1 MSAYYQ
7 EFLQRMVRYR
17 QQLNLTQEKMGQ
29 ELGITQS
36 QFSKHELG
44 KTIVSYKMLVTFA
57 GMGWDMDYLFT
68 GKKTAPKSPVLSE
81 RIKGLE
87 ASKRSAMIRLVAWA
101 LETALVRDDKEE
113 DTELKCEL
121 CILKNRAEAENTDS
135 ILYQLREISDMSQ
148 FAMAEMLGVNIKKYR
163 MLERTQIYPD
173 AELLLEIY
181 RTTGCRPSLFLI
193 HYDVENVIMDNL
205 WSVLPGERKQK
216 LLTLIDK
223 AEEFLGA

>member
-1 MSAYYQ
+1 MRAHYQ
-7 EFLQRMVRYR
+7 EFLQRMVQYR

-44 KTIVSYKMLVTFA
+44 KTIVPYKVLVTFA
-57 GMGWDMDYLFT
+57 TMGWDMDYLFT
-68 GKKTAPKSPVLSE
+68 GQKAAPKNSELSE

-87 ASKRSAMIRLVAWA
+87 ASKRPAMLRLAAWGLEAALIRD
-101 LETALVRDDKEE
+101 EGKES
-113 DTELKCEL
+113 TELKCEL
-121 CILKNRAEAENTDS
+121 CILKNRADAQNTGS
-135 ILYQLREISDMSQ
+135 ILYQLREISDISQ
-148 FAMAEMLGVNIKKYR
+148 SAMAEMLGVNIKKYR
-163 MLERTQIYPD
+163 MLERAQISSD

-181 RTTGCRPSLFLI
+181 HTTGCRPSLFLI

-205 WSVLPGERKQK
+205 FTLLTKERRKG
-216 LLTLIDK
+216 LLTLIDE